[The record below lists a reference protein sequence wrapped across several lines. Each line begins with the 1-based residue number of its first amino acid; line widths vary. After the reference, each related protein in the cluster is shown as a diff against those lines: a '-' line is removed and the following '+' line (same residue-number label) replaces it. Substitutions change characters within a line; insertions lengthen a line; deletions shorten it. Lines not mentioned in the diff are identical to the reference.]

1 MFLLMSKDK
10 SKRVLNKLNN
20 EVDFH
25 FLLQLAKQ
33 NQQSISTHTKS
44 Q

>member
-1 MFLLMSKDK
+1 MSKDK

-25 FLLQLAKQ
+25 FLLQP
-33 NQQSISTHTKS
+33 STCKTK
-44 Q
+44 